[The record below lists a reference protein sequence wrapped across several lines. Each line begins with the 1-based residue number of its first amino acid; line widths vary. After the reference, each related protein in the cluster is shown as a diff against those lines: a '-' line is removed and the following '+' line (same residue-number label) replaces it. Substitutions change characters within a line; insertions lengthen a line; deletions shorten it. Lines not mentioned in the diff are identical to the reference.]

1 MTTPTNTTFSKT
13 ATRVAWTIGITA
25 IALTDMA
32 SAVAFM
38 GMEEIVIASVETL
51 PSTLA

>member
-1 MTTPTNTTFSKT
+1 MTNATNTKFSKT
-13 ATRVAWTIGITA
+13 ATRAAWVIGITA

-38 GMEEIVIASVETL
+38 GMEEIVIASVDTI